1 MRERSTVFVSALGA
15 MAMFV
20 AGCAS
25 PGSTKD
31 HDLSW
36 AARPLSDQP
45 GDPARGRGIVAQRQQ
60 SMCVLCH
67 PSALAPA
74 HMQGNLAP
82 DLAGVG
88 QRLTETQ
95 LRAHVMDAR
104 RVQPDSI
111 MPPYHRSSGLAR
123 VPTMSAGRFLL
134 TAQEIE
140 DVVAYLRTL

>member
-1 MRERSTVFVSALGA
+1 MRKYSHGLLGACVA
-15 MAMFV
+15 MAMLF

-25 PGSTKD
+25 RGAAKD
-31 HDLSW
+31 LDLSW
-36 AARPLSDQP
+36 ASKPLSDQA
-45 GDPARGRGIVAQRQQ
+45 GDASRGRSIVAQRQQ

-67 PSALAPA
+67 PSALVPA
-74 HMQGNLAP
+74 HLQGNLAP

-88 QRLTETQ
+88 QRLSEIQ

-123 VPTMSAGRFLL
+123 VPAPNAGRPLL
-134 TAQEIE
+134 TAQEVE